1 MTITLDQSRAL
12 GAYLAARHGGA
23 TVVTHDSPGVAVGLA
38 LVRYV
43 RGLSPLVGAV
53 APDLSRVS
61 VTLPIPGIGTL
72 IVLSPAA
79 VADAVS
85 YAETVAHECCHSH
98 QAAAAGAFQSDVDY
112 IGSGELRATRE
123 AQAYVVGLWVRYLL
137 TGALPTA
144 EDAMASL
151 ASGLYHLAPEEV
163 ELARGIVTSGV
174 ETMAGGAIPP
184 YAVAVDAYH
193 WLCEHTPDAILATGF
208 QVSP

>member
-1 MTITLDQSRAL
+1 MITLDQSRAL
-12 GAYLAARHGGA
+12 GAHLAARHGGA
-23 TVVTHDSPGVAVGLA
+23 TVLTHDSLTVAPVLA
-38 LVRYV
+38 FARYV

-61 VTLPIPGIGTL
+61 VTLPIPGVGTL

-98 QAAAAGAFQSDVDY
+98 QTAAVGPLQSDVDY
-112 IGSGELRATRE
+112 LGSGELRATRE

-137 TGALPTA
+137 TGVLPTA
-144 EDAMASL
+144 EDAMTSL

-163 ELARGIVTSGV
+163 ALARGIVTSGI
-174 ETMAGGAIPP
+174 ESMRGGACPP
-184 YAVAVDAYH
+184 YHVAVDAWG
-193 WLCEHTPDAILATGF
+193 WLSKHAPESIAVEALR
-208 QVSP
+208 